1 MADYQKMY
9 LTLFGAVEDLLNQL
23 DNTQNDLVIKSEII
37 DALCRA
43 QQTCEDI
50 YTEIDDR

>member
-9 LTLFGAVEDLLNQL
+9 LTLFGAVEDLLSQL
-23 DNTQNDLVIKSEII
+23 DNTQTDLVIKSKII

-43 QQTCEDI
+43 QQMCEDI
-50 YTEIDDR
+50 YVETDNR